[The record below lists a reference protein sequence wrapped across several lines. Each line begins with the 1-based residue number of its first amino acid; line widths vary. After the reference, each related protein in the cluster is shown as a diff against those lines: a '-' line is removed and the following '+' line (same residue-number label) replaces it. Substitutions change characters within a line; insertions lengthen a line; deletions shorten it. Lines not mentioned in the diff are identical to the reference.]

1 MMRRRQ
7 FIAGLGSVVVCPVA
21 VRAQQPAI
29 PVIGYLSTLTRT
41 VDAINRDAFQK
52 GLNEMGYVEAQNV
65 AMAYRWAEN
74 RNDRLPALA
83 AELVQQRVAVIA
95 AMAGQAA
102 ARAAKAATTAIP
114 IVFQIGADPVLAGL
128 VTSLNRPGGNVTGV
142 TNINPE
148 ITSKRLQL
156 LCELV
161 PSAAVIGWM
170 FGPLDVVPPARE
182 AEAAGRVLGRQI
194 VIVTATN
201 EKEIDLGIDALA
213 RQGVK
218 ALLVSANP
226 FLNGRREQ
234 ISGLAARHAIA
245 TGSEFAEDVSVGG
258 LMSYGSSLKD
268 QCRQVGVYVGRILK
282 GEKPTDLPVL
292 QPTKFELV
300 INLKTA
306 KALGLTIPETLLAT
320 ADEVIQ

>member
-1 MMRRRQ
+1 
-7 FIAGLGSVVVCPVA
+7 
-21 VRAQQPAI
+21 
-29 PVIGYLSTLTRT
+29 
-41 VDAINRDAFQK
+41 
-52 GLNEMGYVEAQNV
+52 
-65 AMAYRWAEN
+65 
-74 RNDRLPALA
+74 LPALA
-83 AELVQQRVAVIA
+83 AELVQQPVAVIA

-102 ARAAKAATTAIP
+102 ARAAKAATTTIP

-170 FGPLDVVPPARE
+170 FGPLPNLDVAARARE
-182 AEAAGRVLGRQI
+182 AEAAGRMLGRQI

-201 EKEIDLGIDALA
+201 DKEIDLGIDALA
-213 RQGVK
+213 RQGVQ

-226 FLNGRREQ
+226 FLADRREQ
-234 ISGLAARHAIA
+234 ISGLAARHGIA
-245 TGSEFAEDVSVGG
+245 TASEFAEDVSAGG
-258 LMSYGSSLKD
+258 LMSYGSSLTD
-268 QCRQVGVYVGRILK
+268 QCRQVGIYVGRILK

-306 KALGLTIPETLLAT
+306 NALGLTIPETLLAT
-320 ADEVIQ
+320 ADELIQ